1 MRATAMPALV
11 ISNKSK
17 PLNIPVFQSR
27 IPKPEELVVLDKPL
41 LEATLEVG
49 NLLKEC
55 KAKWALAGDIGEI
68 LNGVNVQPDHL
79 TILSNVVGCEEI
91 NKKLERFQVVASRH
105 VETQIRRN
113 AEVEAKPLPI
123 MIKSYRSQFN
133 LSGQR
138 LNVHGDLRIKV
149 GDWDWGDP
157 LDYEPEYV
165 YVIGVK
171 VPVIPLELKI
181 QLYRGLGW
189 YDRVSKIHAAMARRH
204 HKIV

>member
-1 MRATAMPALV
+1 M
-11 ISNKSK
+11 
-17 PLNIPVFQSR
+17 
-27 IPKPEELVVLDKPL
+27 PKPEELVVLDKPL
-41 LEATLEVG
+41 LEATIEVG
-49 NLLKEC
+49 NLLKDC
-55 KAKWALAGDIGEI
+55 KAKWVLAGDIGEI

-79 TILSNVVGCEEI
+79 TIITNVVGCEEI
-91 NKKLERFQVVASRH
+91 SKKLEGFQVEAPRQ
-105 VETQIRRN
+105 VETQIKRC
-113 AEVEAKPLPI
+113 AEIEPKALPVT
-123 MIKSYRSQFN
+123 IKSYRSQFN
-133 LSGQR
+133 LNGQR

-165 YVIGVK
+165 YVVGVK
-171 VPVIPLELKI
+171 VPVLPLEMKT

>member
-1 MRATAMPALV
+1 VPVLIVPDKA
-11 ISNKSK
+11 K

-41 LEATLEVG
+41 LDATIEVG
-49 NLLKEC
+49 NLLKDC
-55 KAKWALAGDIGEI
+55 QMKWAFAGDIGEI

-79 TILSNVVGCEEI
+79 TILTNVAGGEEI
-91 NKKLERFQVVASRH
+91 SKKLERFQVVASRH
-105 VETQIRRN
+105 VETQIKRN
-113 AEVEAKPLPI
+113 AEIVPIPLPI
-123 MIKSYRSQFN
+123 TIKSYASQFN
-133 LSGQR
+133 INGQR

-171 VPVIPLELKI
+171 VPVIPLELKT

>member
-1 MRATAMPALV
+1 MPALIV
-11 ISNKSK
+11 PNKAK
-17 PLNIPVFQSR
+17 PLNIPIFQSR

-41 LEATLEVG
+41 LEVTLEVG
-49 NLLKEC
+49 NLLKDC
-55 KAKWALAGDIGEI
+55 QAKWALAGDIAEI

-79 TILSNVVGCEEI
+79 TILTNLAGCEEI
-91 NKKLERFQVVASRH
+91 SKKLERFQVEASRQ

-113 AEVEAKPLPI
+113 AEIEPKPLPI
-123 MIKSYRSQFN
+123 TIKSCASKFN

-157 LDYEPEYV
+157 LEYEPEYV
-165 YVIGVK
+165 YVVGVK
-171 VPVIPLELKI
+171 VPVVPLELKI

>member
-1 MRATAMPALV
+1 MPVLIV
-11 ISNKSK
+11 PDKSK
-17 PLNIPVFQSR
+17 SLNIPVFQSR

-41 LEATLEVG
+41 LEATIEVG
-49 NLLKEC
+49 NLLKDC

-68 LNGVNVQPDHL
+68 LNGVNVQPDHI
-79 TILSNVVGCEEI
+79 TILTNVVGCEEI
-91 NKKLERFQVVASRH
+91 STKLKGFQVEASKL
-105 VETQIRRN
+105 VETQIKRN
-113 AEVEAKPLPI
+113 AEIEPKPLPI
-123 MIKSYRSQFN
+123 MIKSYTSRFDLN
-133 LSGQR
+133 GQR

-165 YVIGVK
+165 YVVGVK
-171 VPVIPLELKI
+171 VPVVPLELKTR
-181 QLYRGLGW
+181 LYRGLGW